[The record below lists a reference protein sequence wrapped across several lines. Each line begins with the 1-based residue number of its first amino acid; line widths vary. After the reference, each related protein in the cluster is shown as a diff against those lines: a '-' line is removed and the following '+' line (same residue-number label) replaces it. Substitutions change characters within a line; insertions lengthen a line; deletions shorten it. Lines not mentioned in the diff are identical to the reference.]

1 MLDQS
6 TREELKARLLD
17 EKESLDRQL
26 ADYGAAGDGIDVAL
40 GEGFADSGQA
50 TAERTE
56 ALGIVETLRMQR
68 AEVAAALQR
77 IDGETYGI
85 CENCG
90 NEIAPARLEAV
101 PSARLCVSCK
111 QGR

>member
-1 MLDQS
+1 LNS
-6 TREELKARLLD
+6 NTLEELKRRLKT

-26 ADYGAAGDGIDVAL
+26 ADYGASGDGIDVAL

-56 ALGIVETLRMQR
+56 ALGIVETLRGQR
-68 AEVAAALQR
+68 DEVAAALER
-77 IDGETYGI
+77 IEAGTYGR
-85 CENCG
+85 CDNCG
-90 NEIAPARLEAV
+90 NEIPEARLEAV